1 MSTSPNQRQ
10 TVSYLTRRFK
20 QVGIRPDTKHGQNF
34 LIDMNL
40 QSLLANRA
48 ELGPQDVV
56 LEVGTGTGALTALI
70 APQAA
75 SVVTVEVDPR
85 MFQLASEEL
94 IDFDNISML
103 QQDVLRNK
111 NNYHSHVI
119 DVLKQRLAEGPA
131 ESQPKQLRLIANLPY
146 NIATPVITNLLLTE
160 IVPVSMTVTI
170 QKELADRMLAE
181 PRTKD
186 YSALSIWMQCQ
197 CRIELVRVMPPSVFW
212 PAPKV
217 DSAILH
223 IEVDQTLRDRIPD
236 LNYFH
241 RFVRAMFFHRRK
253 FLRSVVL
260 SAFKKR
266 LSKPQV
272 DEVMARLELGPTSRA
287 EELGVEMML
296 RLCEALRTIAGDP
309 PPG

>member
-1 MSTSPNQRQ
+1 MPTASNSRQ
-10 TVSYLTRRFK
+10 TISYLTRRFK

-40 QSLLANRA
+40 QSLLADRPD
-48 ELGPQDVV
+48 LGPQDVV
-56 LEVGTGTGALTALI
+56 FEVGTGTGALTALM

-103 QQDVLRNK
+103 QQDALRNK
-111 NNYHSHVI
+111 NNYHPHVI
-119 DVLKQRLAEGPA
+119 DTLKRRLAEGPP
-131 ESQPKQLRLIANLPY
+131 ESPPKQLKLVANLPY
-146 NIATPVITNLLLTE
+146 NIATPVITNLLLAE
-160 IVPVSMTVTI
+160 VVPVSMTVTI

-186 YSALSIWMQCQ
+186 YSALSVWMQCQ
-197 CRIELVRVMPPSVFW
+197 CQIELVRVMPPSVFW
-212 PAPKV
+212 PSPKV
-217 DSAILH
+217 HSAIIH
-223 IEVDQTLRDRIPD
+223 IDVDQSLRDRIPD
-236 LNYFH
+236 LRYFH

-260 SAFKKR
+260 SAFKRR

-272 DEVMARLELGPTSRA
+272 DEVMAELQLGPTSRA
-287 EELGVEMML
+287 EELDVETML
-296 RLCEALRTIAGDP
+296 RLCDGLRAIAGDP